1 MTGGGAARKRRE
13 PVKGNGTFQVPGG
26 VHGSGERRDV
36 RVTE

>member
-13 PVKGNGTFQVPGG
+13 PVKGKGTFQVPGG